1 MLEKCGGC
9 GNSNTKD
16 LQEVRDK
23 KRNLG
28 FMCNSCKK
36 EYGHLLQP
44 DSIRR
49 FWMCGACEYR
59 ILAGTKIDAKVDELY
74 NACPNCGEDVTITL
88 VNLSNDH
95 PVESGIIGEP
105 LD

>member
-1 MLEKCGGC
+1 MLKKCGGC
-9 GNSNTKD
+9 GNRDAKD

-23 KRNLG
+23 KKNRG
-28 FMCNSCKK
+28 FLCDACKK
-36 EYGHLLQP
+36 EYGHLLKP

-49 FWMCGACEYR
+49 FWMCKACGYR
-59 ILAGTKIDAKVDELY
+59 ILAGTKIDAKVDEL
-74 NACPNCGEDVTITL
+74 NGKCPNCGGNINITL
-88 VNLSNDH
+88 VNLSNDR